1 MKICKWYWLL
11 PPMVI
16 IKDEA
21 APVQQVASSKS
32 KGKAPI
38 GFDF

>member
-1 MKICKWYWLL
+1 
-11 PPMVI
+11 MVI